1 MVRDKNKIWLSHSG
15 LDILY
20 RCPRCFWLKYKKGI
34 LQPEGITSRLP
45 DRFDRVIK
53 KYFDKFR
60 GGKDLPPLIRG
71 KLDGVLESPFQEKYF
86 CSINEKFGFWGKLD
100 ECLINSVGLY
110 SPVDFKTASS
120 DPRQKEVFPAYQNQL
135 DEFSFLLEQNNKK
148 TAGQGH
154 LIYFYP
160 DDSDGLHNG
169 FPMILHIQTLKTSPK
184 AVMPRLEEAIKV
196 LEGKMPEPAKDCP
209 FCQWYGNLSE
219 VLKGAGYEP

>member
-1 MVRDKNKIWLSHSG
+1 MAGDKDKIWLSHSG

-53 KYFDKFR
+53 KYFNKFR
-60 GGKDLPPLIRG
+60 GRKDLPPLIKG
-71 KLDGVLESPFQEKYF
+71 KLDGVLEAPFQEKYF
-86 CSINEKFGFWGKLD
+86 YSINEKFGFWGKLD
-100 ECLINSVGLY
+100 ECLVDSSGFY

-120 DPRQKEVFPAYQNQL
+120 DPRAKEVFPAYQNQL
-135 DEFSFLLEQNNKK
+135 DEFAFLLERNNKK
-148 TAGQGH
+148 TSGRGY

-169 FPMILHIQTLKTSPK
+169 FPMIVHIQTLKTNPK
-184 AVMPRLEEAIKV
+184 AVTPRLKEAMEV
-196 LEGKMPEPAKDCP
+196 LEGEIPKSAENCL
-209 FCQWYGNLSE
+209 FCKWYEELNK
-219 VLKGAGYEP
+219 VLKV